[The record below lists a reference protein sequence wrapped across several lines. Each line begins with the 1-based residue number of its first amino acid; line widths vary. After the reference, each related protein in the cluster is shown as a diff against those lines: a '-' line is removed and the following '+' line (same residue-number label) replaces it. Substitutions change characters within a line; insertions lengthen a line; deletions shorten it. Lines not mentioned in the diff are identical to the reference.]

1 MTIEAN
7 PLLLW
12 RVLTNV
18 VDNAARAAAPRGRVE
33 ISLRDHEGPAIDVAD
48 DGPGFGQGTPGT
60 GSLGLSVVTSLL
72 DACGGSLAVRARQS
86 GGTLVH
92 IRLPAVGLGGGE
104 EVRRDSAMTSLVLSD
119 DHGVFLDAMAAV
131 LSQHGYTV
139 TVSDTSTGT
148 LEAVEQRKPD
158 VCLLDRYF
166 AEADSME
173 VVGELLDA
181 SPDTKVLVLSAD
193 PGIDGVLSAL
203 QAGDVGYLH
212 KTRGIAALTA
222 AIDRVRHGEVVVDV
236 PRTVR
241 RQREQGQDDPN
252 RLAAYLTTRERDCLG
267 FLVEGLNTSA
277 IAARLH
283 ISPAIVRTHIQA
295 VLTKLGVHSRLE
307 AASLA
312 VRYQLLGPD

>member
-1 MTIEAN
+1 
-7 PLLLW
+7 
-12 RVLTNV
+12 
-18 VDNAARAAAPRGRVE
+18 
-33 ISLRDHEGPAIDVAD
+33 
-48 DGPGFGQGTPGT
+48 
-60 GSLGLSVVTSLL
+60 
-72 DACGGSLAVRARQS
+72 
-86 GGTLVH
+86 
-92 IRLPAVGLGGGE
+92 
-104 EVRRDSAMTSLVLSD
+104 MTSLVLSD

-131 LSQHGYTV
+131 LSQQGYTV
-139 TVSDTSTGT
+139 TVSDTITGT
-148 LEAVEQRKPD
+148 LEAVGQRKPD

-193 PGIDGVLSAL
+193 PGIDGVLYAL
-203 QAGDVGYLH
+203 QAGAAGYLH
-212 KTRGIAALTA
+212 KTRGIAALTT

-252 RLAAYLTTRERDCLG
+252 RLAAYLTSRERDCLG

-277 IAARLH
+277 MAARLH
-283 ISPAIVRTHIQA
+283 ISPATVRTHIQA